1 MKISLIG
8 LAGSGKT
15 SIYLTTFAGKKP
27 QETKGIAPT
36 VMYEVRRHPFLG
48 LDVSLFDFGGQEQ
61 YIESYLSDPKV
72 FAGTDILIPVI
83 DLHDPDKFEDAKKYF
98 QKVLEFFKKE
108 GLKPSIYVF
117 FHKYDVED
125 YARELLDKNL
135 EAARKIFSEV
145 FDEWEARY
153 YVTSIYEQ
161 ERLAEIFRDIL
172 VAHYEDLQKHL
183 ETAQKQLAEIPA
195 KVIISDTAGNV
206 IVHNVQGVST
216 GLQLRADLRDFI
228 TACNNL
234 RENFFMSDSASF
246 TGQAKDGDKELILNL
261 FKYVLAVLIMKAGE
275 FGREDE
281 EKVEA
286 LLKDMEVFADL
297 VVRAHTER

>member
-61 YIESYLSDPKV
+61 YIESYLEDPKV

-83 DLHDPDKFEDAKKYF
+83 DLHDPDKFEEAKDYF
-98 QKVLEFFKKE
+98 RKVLEFFKKE
-108 GLKPSIYVF
+108 GVKPAIYVF
-117 FHKYDVED
+117 LHKYDVKD
-125 YARELLDKNL
+125 YAKELLEKNL
-135 EAARKIFSEV
+135 SEAKRTFSEV
-145 FDEWEARY
+145 FDKWGAKY

-172 VAHYEDLQKHL
+172 VAHYEELQKHL
-183 ETAQKQLAEIPA
+183 ENAQKQLAEIPA

-234 RENFFMSDSASF
+234 RENFFVADSAVF
-246 TGQAKDGDKELILNL
+246 TGKTKSDGKELILNL
-261 FKYVLAVLIMKAGE
+261 FKYVLAVLIMKTAT
-275 FGREDE
+275 FRKEDE
-281 EKVEA
+281 EKMEM

>member
-48 LDVSLFDFGGQEQ
+48 LDVSLFAFGGQEQ
-61 YIESYLSDPKV
+61 YIESYLEDPKV

-83 DLHDPDKFEDAKKYF
+83 DLHDPGKFEEAKNYF
-98 QKVLEFFKKE
+98 QKVLNFFKKE
-108 GLKPSIYVF
+108 GVKPAIYVF
-117 FHKYDVED
+117 FHKYDVKD
-125 YARELLDKNL
+125 YAKELLEKNL
-135 EAARKIFSEV
+135 SEAKRVFSDIF
-145 FDEWEARY
+145 DKWGAKY

-172 VAHYEDLQKHL
+172 VAHYEELQKHL
-183 ETAQKQLAEIPA
+183 ENAQKQLAEIPA

-234 RENFFMSDSASF
+234 RENFFMVDSAVF
-246 TGQAKDGDKELILNL
+246 TGKGKSDGKELVLSL
-261 FKYVLAVLIMKAGE
+261 FKYIIAVLIMKSGK
-275 FGREDE
+275 FDKKDE
-281 EKVEA
+281 EKVET

-297 VVRAHTER
+297 VVRAHTEK

>member
-61 YIESYLSDPKV
+61 YIESYLEDPKV

-83 DLHDPDKFEDAKKYF
+83 DLHSPEKFEAAKNYF
-98 QKVLEFFKKE
+98 KKVLEFFKKE
-108 GLKPSIYVF
+108 RIKPAIYVF
-117 FHKYDVED
+117 LHKYDSKD
-125 YARELLDKNL
+125 YAKELLEKNL
-135 EAARKIFSEV
+135 SEAKRIFSEI
-145 FDEWEARY
+145 FDEWGAKY

-172 VAHYEDLQKHL
+172 VAHYEELQKHL
-183 ETAQKQLAEIPA
+183 ENAQKQLAEIPA

-216 GLQLRADLRDFI
+216 GLQLRVDLRDFI
-228 TACNNL
+228 VACNNL
-234 RENFFMSDSASF
+234 RENFFMADSAVF
-246 TGQAKDGDKELILNL
+246 TGKPVDGNKELILNL
-261 FKYVLAVLIMKAGE
+261 FKYILAVIIMKTGE
-275 FGREDE
+275 LKEEDE
-281 EKVEA
+281 EKIRT

-297 VVRAHTER
+297 VVRAHAER

>member
-61 YIESYLSDPKV
+61 YIESYLEDPKV
-72 FAGTDILIPVI
+72 FAGTDILIPVV
-83 DLHDPDKFEDAKKYF
+83 DLHDPEKFEEAKQYF

-108 GLKPSIYVF
+108 GVRPSIYVF
-117 FHKYDVED
+117 LHKYDSRD
-125 YARELLDKNL
+125 YAKELLDKNL
-135 EAARKIFSEV
+135 ENAKKVFSEV
-145 FDEWEARY
+145 FSGWNAKF

-172 VAHYEDLQKHL
+172 VAHYEELQKHL
-183 ETAQKQLAEIPA
+183 ENAQKQLSEIPA
-195 KVIISDTAGNV
+195 KVIISDIAGNV

-234 RENFFMSDSASF
+234 RENFFMADSAVF
-246 TGQAKDGDKELILNL
+246 TGRTKDDGKELILNL
-261 FKYVLAVLIMKAGE
+261 FKYILAVLIMKTGK
-275 FGREDE
+275 FVKEDE
-281 EKVEA
+281 EKVA
-286 LLKDMEVFADL
+286 SLLKDMEVFADI
-297 VVRAHTER
+297 VVRAHTEK